1 MPRRSW
7 EDHSSY
13 GEDRRRE
20 DCYDD
25 DGNVIEDCMERLNAE
40 ERNTKAYGSSSREPD
55 RKKEGYIAEDGTKF
69 RTLSERDNYN
79 RYLHKE
85 GQRHMRE
92 EGAKR
97 EKRERLDPSDSG
109 FDEHRSWRPTDGSWK
124 GKRQGDRFGGGATP
138 YPKNK
143 RPPTA
148 PAGVAMRKKRAGY

>member
-1 MPRRSW
+1 MVGILPA
-7 EDHSSY
+7 
-13 GEDRRRE
+13 

-40 ERNTKAYGSSSREPD
+40 ERTWSSSRD

-69 RTLSERDNYN
+69 RTISERDNYN

-92 EGAKR
+92 ESAKR
-97 EKRERLDPSDSG
+97 KKQARLDPTDSG
-109 FDEHRSWRPTDGSWK
+109 FGEQYPR
-124 GKRQGDRFGGGATP
+124 GKPAGKWGKWGRDDDRYSGGATP

>member
-1 MPRRSW
+1 MPRRSSW

-69 RTLSERDNYN
+69 RTISERDNYN

-85 GQRHMRE
+85 GQRHMRDE
-92 EGAKR
+92 SGKR
-97 EKRERLDPSDSG
+97 EKRARLDPTDSG
-109 FDEHRSWRPTDGSWK
+109 FGELDPTRGKPAGKWRRDD
-124 GKRQGDRFGGGATP
+124 DRYSGGATP

-148 PAGVAMRKKRAGY
+148 PAGVAMRKKRAY

>member
-1 MPRRSW
+1 MPRRSSW

-40 ERNTKAYGSSSREPD
+40 ERNTNWSSAEPA
-55 RKKEGYIAEDGTKF
+55 RKKESYTAEDGTKF
-69 RTLSERDNYN
+69 RTISERDNYN

-97 EKRERLDPSDSG
+97 KKQARLDPTDSG
-109 FDEHRSWRPTDGSWK
+109 FGELDPTRGKPAGKWRRDD
-124 GKRQGDRFGGGATP
+124 DRYSGGATP

-148 PAGVAMRKKRAGY
+148 PAGVAMRKKRAY

>member
-1 MPRRSW
+1 MPRRSSW

-69 RTLSERDNYN
+69 RTISERDNYN

-97 EKRERLDPSDSG
+97 KKQARLDPTDSG
-109 FDEHRSWRPTDGSWK
+109 FGEHQFDPTRGKPAWRRDD
-124 GKRQGDRFGGGATP
+124 DRYGGGATP

-148 PAGVAMRKKRAGY
+148 PAGVAMRKKRAY